1 MKLILA
7 RHGETDWNKQR
18 RMQGISDTELNET
31 GRMQVEALAQSLKD
45 KNVKAIYSS
54 PLKRALDTA
63 YAIGYHH
70 QIDVVPIDNL
80 KELDVGEMDGLSY
93 EEMSSQ
99 YSDFLKEWIKDCTA
113 VRLPGGC
120 TMHETQDKA
129 WTAIQDILQ
138 NHHAGAIKTEEHEE
152 GLVVVVAHFF
162 PILSIICKALGIHL
176 SQFRRLK
183 VDLASTSTLD
193 FNQSETV
200 LVSLN
205 DTCHL
210 K

>member
-1 MKLILA
+1 MRIILA

-31 GRMQVEALAQSLKD
+31 GRRQVEALAQSLKGR
-45 KNVKAIYSS
+45 NVEAIYTS

-63 YAIGYHH
+63 HAIGRHH
-70 QIDVVPIDNL
+70 QIDVVTLDDL
-80 KELDVGEMDGLSY
+80 KELDVGEIDGLSF
-93 EEMSSQ
+93 EEMRSQ
-99 YSDFLKEWIKDCTA
+99 YSDFLNEWIKDCTA

-120 TMHETQDKA
+120 TMHEIQDRA
-129 WTAIQDILQ
+129 WGAIQDIL
-138 NHHAGAIKTEEHEE
+138 NRHPSGAAGVEEYEE
-152 GLVVVVAHFF
+152 KLVVVVAHFF
-162 PILSIICKALGIHL
+162 PIHAIICKALGLHL

-193 FNQSETV
+193 FNQFETV
-200 LVSLN
+200 LISLN

-210 K
+210 R